1 VFPPFYVCHLSWC
14 LDSLYLTPIAGSH
27 GHRHG
32 YPCHRAL
39 NPPHANLHSSRWPA
53 PAASSSSDGNDLL
66 FDGGNLCAHLIAPEH
81 VVEAQT
87 HDTLDPDFCSSNQPP
102 SRLDL
107 LCLVQ
112 RLSSHSSSR
121 HIVLAQG
128 WRCEDAND
136 EIVDG
141 RADLL
146 LLIVNEA
153 AGSWSVMRSTC

>member
-14 LDSLYLTPIAGSH
+14 LDSLYLTPITGSH

-112 RLSSHSSSR
+112 RLSSPFFFPSYCSCTG
-121 HIVLAQG
+121 LA
-128 WRCEDAND
+128 
-136 EIVDG
+136 V
-141 RADLL
+141 
-146 LLIVNEA
+146 
-153 AGSWSVMRSTC
+153 